1 MTEKT
6 DNELIAEFMGFC
18 MPDGERY
25 YVVPAEYKNL
35 TYNEDIIEDNNRQLF
50 FSESWDWLMPVVAKI
65 EQTLDPQVYAVEIHI
80 GAGCRIYADGK
91 DFDVVGDGIECVHQ
105 AVVDFIKWY
114 NETKQP

>member
-35 TYNEDIIEDNNRQLF
+35 TYNEDIIED
-50 FSESWDWLMPVVAKI
+50 K
-65 EQTLDPQVYAVEIHI
+65 
-80 GAGCRIYADGK
+80 
-91 DFDVVGDGIECVHQ
+91 
-105 AVVDFIKWY
+105 
-114 NETKQP
+114 